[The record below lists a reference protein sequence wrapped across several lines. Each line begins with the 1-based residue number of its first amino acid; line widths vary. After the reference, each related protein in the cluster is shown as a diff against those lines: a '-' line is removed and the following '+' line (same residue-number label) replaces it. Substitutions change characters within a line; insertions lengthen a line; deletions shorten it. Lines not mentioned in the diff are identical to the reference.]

1 MGVLRGLAQ
10 PPGQRAAG
18 EGAAGEPRS
27 SISVAAPLCLGGVR
41 SSEIETHET
50 SSPVQEL
57 CTGEGPLRTGPRA
70 AGGGADESQVP
81 QISLPQIPPH
91 LLLCSPGPET
101 PPPPG
106 ATDI

>member
-57 CTGEGPLRTGPRA
+57 CTGEGPLRTGPSA
-70 AGGGADESQVP
+70 AGGGADESRVP
-81 QISLPQIPPH
+81 SDQPSSDTSSPPALLP
-91 LLLCSPGPET
+91 GT
-101 PPPPG
+101 
-106 ATDI
+106 